1 MSERACIRGCTVR
14 DVHFATCENNSDY
27 EIRRRNQ
34 AAESGEVYVGPCKG
48 CAPRECRDGSLI
60 CDQCFGRARA
70 LLSDAPD
77 LLGRLR
83 SLGDPS
89 KSGWNWDRGEVIRTS
104 SPHPPAPIGDDLI
117 DAIHAVETAVR
128 YFGADI
134 TAVSNDAEAMGWLG
148 PLVLDRHAPDADGVR
163 EGWSLRDAVDRW
175 GVERQDTF
183 RFPRRLPNAPIG
195 SYSTHDEAEEPVS
208 VTGWYDPPLTVAQAA
223 KARGVSQEAVRKWV
237 RQGLVPEGMLMR
249 SRGARGSTLTATF
262 ASLWFAIHPC
272 PMVHP
277 GAWCTRVDGHPGECD
292 TRSGGRPEPTNHMNG
307 SNV

>member
-1 MSERACIRGCTVR
+1 MSDRVCVRGCVQAG
-14 DVHFATCENNSDY
+14 VHWAVCENNSDN
-27 EIRRRNQ
+27 EVRRRRR
-34 AAESGEVYVGPCKG
+34 AEEAEEAYVGPCKG

-128 YFGADI
+128 FFGSDI
-134 TAVSNDAEAMGWLG
+134 ATVSNDAEAMGWLG
-148 PLVLDRHAPDADGVR
+148 PLVLNRHAPDSDGVR
-163 EGWSLRDAVDRW
+163 EGWSVRDAVDRW

-183 RFPRRLPNAPIG
+183 RFPCRLPSAPHG
-195 SYSTHDEAEEPVS
+195 SYARFDEEEAAGS
-208 VTGWYDPPLTVAQAA
+208 VTEWYDPLLTPAEAA
-223 KARGVSQEAVRKWV
+223 SLRGVNERTARKWLDRDLLGPTVKMRDGRHTVRKAYA
-237 RQGLVPEGMLMR
+237 
-249 SRGARGSTLTATF
+249 SR
-262 ASLWFAIHPC
+262 WFAVNPC
-272 PMVHP
+272 PIVHE
-277 GAWCTRVDGHPGECD
+277 GEWCTRVDGHDGPCGLRPG
-292 TRSGGRPEPTNHMNG
+292 TRPKPTNHTNR
-307 SNV
+307 SVE